1 MVDDSGEIEVNL
13 FKFVWYYK
21 ENLDT
26 INKTDLLHAEM
37 HDDPWWDLSKKK
49 NNERQ
54 LWQKSFSL
62 FTIRKTMLN
71 LSTEPRGVLTLN
83 GG

>member
-21 ENLDT
+21 QNLDM

-49 NNERQ
+49 KNNERQ
-54 LWQKSFSL
+54 LWQKFCL

>member
-1 MVDDSGEIEVNL
+1 MVDDSGEIEVDL

-49 NNERQ
+49 KLCANYGKNLLVFLQ
-54 LWQKSFSL
+54 LGKRCLICQ
-62 FTIRKTMLN
+62 LN
-71 LSTEPRGVLTLN
+71 HVVYWH
-83 GG
+83 

>member
-21 ENLDT
+21 QNLDT

-37 HDDPWWDLSKKK
+37 HDGPWWDLSKKK
-49 NNERQ
+49 NYA
-54 LWQKSFSL
+54 LIMAKIF
-62 FTIRKTMLN
+62 
-71 LSTEPRGVLTLN
+71 
-83 GG
+83 

>member
-21 ENLDT
+21 QNLDT

-37 HDDPWWDLSKKK
+37 HDGPWWDLSKKK
-49 NNERQ
+49 
-54 LWQKSFSL
+54 K
-62 FTIRKTMLN
+62 IMH
-71 LSTEPRGVLTLN
+71 
-83 GG
+83 